1 MGAWS
6 LKAGLRSSIVSMPQ
20 PFHDKRRRGALA
32 PRLNKETIPNLIVLP
47 QGEEV
52 GRQRGTTRPAGVA
65 GPLPI

>member
-1 MGAWS
+1 M
-6 LKAGLRSSIVSMPQ
+6 SMPQ